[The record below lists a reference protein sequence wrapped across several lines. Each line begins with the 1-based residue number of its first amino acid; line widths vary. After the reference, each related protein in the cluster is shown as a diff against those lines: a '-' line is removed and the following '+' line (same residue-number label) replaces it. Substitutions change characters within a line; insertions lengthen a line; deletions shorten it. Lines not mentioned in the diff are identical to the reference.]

1 MPTIASLSIG
11 QKGKIIDFPVDE
23 LPLKLLEMG
32 CLPDNEVEL
41 LQKAPFNDPLYLK
54 INGSY
59 VSIRKEMA
67 QKIEIQLL

>member
-67 QKIEIQLL
+67 KKIEIQLL

>member
-1 MPTIASLSIG
+1 MITIASLSIG
-11 QKGKIIDFPVDE
+11 QKGKIKDFPVDE

-32 CLPDNEVEL
+32 CLPENEVEL
-41 LQKAPFNDPLYLK
+41 LQKAPFDDPLYLK

-67 QKIEIQLL
+67 KKIEIELL

>member
-1 MPTIASLSIG
+1 MTIDSLTIG
-11 QKGKIIDFPVDE
+11 QKAKIIDFPVDE
-23 LPLKLLEMG
+23 IPLKLLEMG

-67 QKIEIQLL
+67 KKIIIELL

>member
-1 MPTIASLSIG
+1 MPTVASLLIG
-11 QKGKIIDFPVDE
+11 QKGRIIDFPVDE